1 MMYDRL
7 CDLVR
12 LGLAAQRGNQL
23 AREIHAPPYTA
34 AGDDLPVGDGV
45 RALTEGRARHAVPPC
60 PDSK

>member
-7 CDLVR
+7 CDLVC

-23 AREIHAPPYTA
+23 AREIQCAAYTA

-45 RALTEGRARHAVPPC
+45 MPSSMPG
-60 PDSK
+60 